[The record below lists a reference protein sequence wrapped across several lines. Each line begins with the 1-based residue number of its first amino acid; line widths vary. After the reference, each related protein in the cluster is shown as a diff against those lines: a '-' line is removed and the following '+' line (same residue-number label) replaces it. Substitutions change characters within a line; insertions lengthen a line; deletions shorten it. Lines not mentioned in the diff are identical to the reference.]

1 MFGVRVN
8 SLEGGL
14 FDAFQR
20 LEREMGELFG
30 PDPRLMSI
38 RSVARGTFPDMNV
51 GTTADR
57 VDVYVYA
64 AGLNPKTLDIS
75 IQKNLLTVAGTRP
88 ETEVKNANFY
98 RKERFNGEFRR
109 AVGLPDDVDPERVEA
124 SYKDGILHITLQ
136 RREAAKPRQIQ
147 VK

>member
-8 SLEGGL
+8 SLEGSL

-20 LEREMGELFG
+20 LEREMDELFG
-30 PDPRLMSI
+30 PDPRLTGI

-51 GTTADR
+51 GTTPER
-57 VDVYVYA
+57 VDVYLYA
-64 AGLNPKTLDIS
+64 AGLDPKTLDIS
-75 IQKNLLTVAGTRP
+75 IQKNLLTVSGARP
-88 ETEVKNANFY
+88 EKEVKNANFY
-98 RKERFNGEFRR
+98 RKERFSGEFRR

-124 SYKDGILHITLQ
+124 SYKDGLLHITVQ

-147 VK
+147 IK